1 MNNLENDYF
10 QKEVELE
17 IRRQCQ
23 ELQKRYEE
31 IKNLDVLTLYLHE
44 ETQKVF
50 KKTFMYII
58 SQSGDEI
65 ALNSK
70 ELNENKEQLKEKE
83 EANLKILSKILDLK
97 AFLDS
102 FSEMK

>member
-1 MNNLENDYF
+1 MNLETEFF
-10 QKEVELE
+10 QKEIEIE

-31 IKNLDVLTLYLHE
+31 IKNIDMLSLYLHE

-50 KKTFMYII
+50 KKAFMFMI
-58 SQSGDEI
+58 SQSSDEI
-65 ALNSK
+65 LLNSK
-70 ELNENKEQLKEKE
+70 ELKENKEQLKEKE
-83 EANLKILSKILDLK
+83 EANQKILSKILDLK

-102 FSEMK
+102 FS